1 MSSEP
6 RLIQITDEGKTLPKY
21 YVYYDDWTGEIKS
34 VTGKYKQQIYPHII
48 TEDETAAKIMMG
60 ILNPKKYVV
69 SDLVDGLK
77 LLPKSDVLAVKKAE
91 EVLTKIPKV
100 KNFIDS
106 DVNVILYTNDYRI
119 EVNLNQDT
127 IYKMTGKRF
136 NNRYYTINDDS
147 DENYLVLYLIKKNN
161 PTHLIETIK
170 IKVIDIVTNGYT
182 IIDLSTLQN
191 TLDLASVDVLTRRI
205 FKNYG
210 LKIKQNYVNIDYH
223 TRRSNKRT
231 QTVIHKPTADWSTFS
246 VSPSTEGW
254 IVRSNFDNPQEQK
267 IYKDLKIFLTG
278 KDPNTLLDKIIIPYD
293 QIGNFKEYIVKTTI
307 DPTTCKLLLG
317 EEGKNITFKFEEIEY
332 VKSGKY

>member
-6 RLIQITDEGKTLPKY
+6 RLIQIADDTKSLPKY

-34 VTGKYKQQIYPHII
+34 ITGKYKQQTYPHII
-48 TEDETAAKIMMG
+48 TEDETAAKIMLG

-69 SDLVDGLK
+69 SDLVEGLK
-77 LLPKSDVLAVKKAE
+77 LLPKTDVLAIKKAE
-91 EVLTKIPKV
+91 DVFTKIPRV

-106 DVNVILYTNDYRI
+106 DVNVIMYTNDYKMEI
-119 EVNLNQDT
+119 NLNQDT

-136 NNRYYTINDDS
+136 NKNYNATEQTA
-147 DENYLVLYLIKKNN
+147 ENKLVFYLIKKNN
-161 PTHLIETIK
+161 PNYLLSTIT
-170 IKVIDIVTNGYT
+170 IDVIDIVNNGYKLL
-182 IIDLSTLQN
+182 DLTNLQN
-191 TLDLASVDVLTRRI
+191 TLNLEDVDILTRRI

-231 QTVIHKPTADWSTFS
+231 HTSIHKYTEDWSTFS

-254 IVRSNFDNPQEQK
+254 IIKSNFHDPTEQK

-278 KDPNTLLDKIIIPYD
+278 KNPNTLLDRIVIPYD
-293 QIGNFKEYIVKTTI
+293 QIGKFNEYIVKTKV
-307 DPTTCKLLLG
+307 DPTACKLLLG

>member
-1 MSSEP
+1 MSLEP
-6 RLIQITDEGKTLPKY
+6 RLIQIADEGNPLPKY

-34 VTGKYKQQIYPHII
+34 ITGKYKQQSYPHII
-48 TEDETAAKIMMG
+48 TEDETAEKLMMG

-69 SDLVDGLK
+69 SDLVDGVK

-91 EVLTKIPKV
+91 EVLTKIPRV
-100 KNFIDS
+100 KNFVDS
-106 DVNVILYTNDYRI
+106 DVNVILYKNDYRM

-136 NNRYYTINDDS
+136 NNQHSTNEESAESHLI
-147 DENYLVLYLIKKNN
+147 LYLIKKNN
-161 PTHLIETIK
+161 PNHLLETIK
-170 IKVIDIVTNGYT
+170 IKVKDIVTSGYT
-182 IIDLSTLQN
+182 ILDLAHLQN
-191 TLDLASVDVLTRRI
+191 TLDLTNLDVLTKRI

-210 LKIKQNYVNIDYH
+210 LKIKQNYVSIDYH

-231 QTVIHKPTADWSTFS
+231 HTTIHNPTEDWSTFS

-254 IVRSNFDNPQEQK
+254 IIKSNFKNPQEQK

-278 KDPNTLLDKIIIPYD
+278 NDPNILLDKIIIPYD

-332 VKSGKY
+332 VKSGKYK

>member
-6 RLIQITDEGKTLPKY
+6 KLIQIVDESKPLPRY
-21 YVYYDDWTGEIKS
+21 YVYYDEWTGEIKS
-34 VTGKYKQQIYPHII
+34 ITGKYKQLSFSYIV

-69 SDLVDGLK
+69 SDLVDGVK
-77 LLPKSDVLAVKKAE
+77 LVPKSDVIAIKKAE
-91 EVLTKIPKV
+91 EVLTKIPRV

-106 DVNVILYTNDYRI
+106 DVNIIFYKNDYKI

-136 NNRYYTINDDS
+136 NKNNNQIVSND
-147 DENYLVLYLIKKNN
+147 NFLIFYLIKKNDPN
-161 PTHLIETIK
+161 YLYDTVK
-170 IKVIDIVTNGYT
+170 IDPADIVLNGYKLF
-182 IIDLSTLQN
+182 DVSHLQN
-191 TLDLASVDVLTRRI
+191 KVSLDDIDVLTKRI

-231 QTVIHKPTADWSTFS
+231 HTIIHNSTEEWSTFS

-254 IVRSNFDNPQEQK
+254 IIKSNFSNPQEQK

-278 KDPNTLLDKIIIPYD
+278 KDPNTLLGKIIIPYD

>member
-6 RLIQITDEGKTLPKY
+6 RLIQIVDESKPLPKY
-21 YVYYDDWTGEIKS
+21 YVYYDEWTGEIKS
-34 VTGKYKQQIYPHII
+34 ITGKYKQLSFSYIV

-69 SDLVDGLK
+69 SDLVDGVK
-77 LLPKSDVLAVKKAE
+77 LVPKSDVIAIKKAE
-91 EVLTKIPKV
+91 EVLTKIPRV

-106 DVNVILYTNDYRI
+106 DVNIIFYKNDYKI

-136 NNRYYTINDDS
+136 NKDNNQIVSND
-147 DENYLVLYLIKKNN
+147 NFLIFYLIKKNDPN
-161 PTHLIETIK
+161 YLYDTVK
-170 IKVIDIVTNGYT
+170 IDPVDIVLNGYKLF
-182 IIDLSTLQN
+182 DVSHLQN
-191 TLDLASVDVLTRRI
+191 KVSLDDIDVLTKRI

-231 QTVIHKPTADWSTFS
+231 HTIIHKSTEEWSTFS

-254 IVRSNFDNPQEQK
+254 IIKSNFSNPQEQK

-293 QIGNFKEYIVKTTI
+293 QIGNFKEYIVTTTI

>member
-6 RLIQITDEGKTLPKY
+6 RLIQIADDSKPLPKY

-34 VTGKYKQQIYPHII
+34 ITGKYKQQNYPHII
-48 TEDETAAKIMMG
+48 TEDETAAKIMLG

-69 SDLVDGLK
+69 SDLVEGLR
-77 LLPKSDVLAVKKAE
+77 LLPKTDVLAVKKAE
-91 EVLTKIPKV
+91 EVFTKIPRV

-106 DVNVILYTNDYRI
+106 DVNVILYTNDYKI
-119 EVNLNQDT
+119 EINLNQDT

-136 NNRYYTINDDS
+136 NKTVNMSETS
-147 DENYLVLYLIKKNN
+147 TEHQLVFYIIKKNN
-161 PTHLIETIK
+161 PNYLISKIK
-170 IKVIDIVTNGYT
+170 IDVIDIVTNGYKLL
-182 IIDLSTLQN
+182 DLSHLQN
-191 TLDLASVDVLTRRI
+191 KISLEDIDILTRRI

-231 QTVIHKPTADWSTFS
+231 HTKIHKFTNDWSTFS

-254 IVRSNFDNPQEQK
+254 IIKSNFSDPIEQK
-267 IYKDLKIFLTG
+267 IYKDLKIFLTSD
-278 KDPNTLLDKIIIPYD
+278 DPNILLDKIVIPYD
-293 QIGNFKEYIVKTTI
+293 QIGKFNEYIVKTTV

>member
-6 RLIQITDEGKTLPKY
+6 RLIQIVDESKPLPKY
-21 YVYYDDWTGEIKS
+21 YVYYDEWTGEIKS
-34 VTGKYKQQIYPHII
+34 ITGKYKQLSFSYIV

-69 SDLVDGLK
+69 SDLVDGVK
-77 LLPKSDVLAVKKAE
+77 LVPKSDVIAIKKAE
-91 EVLTKIPKV
+91 EVLTKIPRV

-106 DVNVILYTNDYRI
+106 DVNIIFYKNDYKI

-136 NNRYYTINDDS
+136 NKDNNQIVSND
-147 DENYLVLYLIKKNN
+147 NFLIFYLIKKNDPN
-161 PTHLIETIK
+161 YLYDTVK
-170 IKVIDIVTNGYT
+170 IDPADIVLNGYKLF
-182 IIDLSTLQN
+182 DVSHLQN
-191 TLDLASVDVLTRRI
+191 KVSLDDIDVLTKRI

-231 QTVIHKPTADWSTFS
+231 HTIIHKSTEEWSTFS

-254 IVRSNFDNPQEQK
+254 IIKSNFSNPQEQK